1 MSYIFRL
8 DFNGYVELDDE
19 LEIYDVL
26 SKLFQ
31 YAKSSRLKIES
42 VRFALENEEEEEME
56 EEDEVEEREEEKI
69 GVEEEIKEITTMEK
83 PEKEEEIKA
92 EKCTMLTEKVGYK
105 IVNGD
110 LVLKYDHPSFGMQTI
125 YRADMQDIYA
135 VYEELPEKSDKNTIL
150 QVMNRFGLKINP
162 NYISHLMRF
171 FAEYPVFSAELVK
184 EKGRNYLIKKDAE
197 LKEMKDKLAVEREM
211 IGTPWD
217 VKEG

>member
-8 DFNGYVELDDE
+8 DFNGHVELDDE
-19 LEIYDVL
+19 MEIYDVL

-42 VRFALENEEEEEME
+42 VRFALENEEEDEIEETE
-56 EEDEVEEREEEKI
+56 
-69 GVEEEIKEITTMEK
+69 EEEIKEITTMEK
-83 PEKEEEIKA
+83 PEKEEEVKA
-92 EKCTMLTEKVGYK
+92 EKCTMLTEKVGYR

-135 VYEELPEKSDKNTIL
+135 VYEELPEKSDKNIIL

-197 LKEMKDKLAVEREM
+197 LKEMKDKLAVEREI